1 MKKNF
6 LLAAVMILSMAM
18 IWTSCKKD
26 DEDDEPAGVTITGMV
41 KNISDLGVK
50 NATVTFTSS
59 DKTATG
65 QTDVDGNFELTGIP
79 EGSYSV
85 SIEALG
91 YITTSESSISVSSG
105 SVHNFDLYGSANV
118 SGKVLNSQNG
128 DGVEGV
134 EVVFT
139 AVTKSAN
146 SVNEGDF
153 RIYSNSQGIYQM
165 NQAPTGMFNVSFN
178 SPGFF
183 VNDIVGVS
191 LTGGDND
198 LGESTVVEVVEEGE
212 VRIVLTWGLNPYD
225 LDTHLTGPT
234 TSGERFHIYYVDQLV
249 NDGSNVS
256 LDWDD
261 TNSYGPETI
270 TIDAYLPGTYRYSV
284 HNFSDQDSEGG
295 LGIYESPAKVEIFD
309 INGVIASWTPK
320 AFVAGSGNTWRV
332 FEFSIANDVVSVTTL
347 DDYVFVADEDDGN
360 SFKSNEKK
368 SSKFNVEDF

>member
-1 MKKNF
+1 M
-6 LLAAVMILSMAM
+6 LLSMAM

-65 QTDVDGNFELTGIP
+65 QTDMDGNYELTGIP

-85 SIEALG
+85 SIDALG
-91 YITTSESSISVSSG
+91 YITTTESGVTVSSG
-105 SVHNFDLYGSANV
+105 SVYNFDLYGNASV
-118 SGKVLNSQNG
+118 SGKVLNSQTG
-128 DGVEGV
+128 QGLEGV
-134 EVVFT
+134 EVIFT
-139 AVTKSAN
+139 SVAGKSSN
-146 SVNEGDF
+146 SVNAGDF
-153 RIYSNSQGIYQM
+153 RIYSNSQGIYQI
-165 NQAPTGMFNVSFN
+165 NQVPTGMFNVSFN

-191 LTGGDND
+191 LTDGDND
-198 LGESTVVEVVEEGE
+198 LGESTVVEEVTEGQ

-234 TSGERFHIYYVDQLV
+234 SSGDRFHVYYVDQV
-249 NDGSNVS
+249 VFDGTDAN
-256 LDWDD
+256 LDVDD
-261 TNSYGPETI
+261 TYSYGPETI
-270 TIDAYLPGTYRYSV
+270 TINAYLPGTYRYSI
-284 HNFSDQDSEGG
+284 HNFSDQSSEGG

-309 INGVIASWTPK
+309 SNGVIASWTPK

-332 FEFSIANDVVSVTTL
+332 FEFSIANDVVNVTTL
-347 DDYVFVADEDDGN
+347 DDYVYVEDEDDGN
-360 SFKSNEKK
+360 SFKSNGKK
-368 SSKFNVEDF
+368 STKFNVEDF